1 MDKTNFPKKSPRS
14 STKNERN
21 VEPIEEEIHSPSG
34 SPDFDLDKYLDRSI
48 DIVARVRAAK
58 ERAQR
63 AMEEFG
69 DPSEYEVR
77 IIRGKKKD
85 APEAESVTRQI
96 VEPSQATLEF
106 PAEFPAEPNADDSKE
121 NV

>member
-1 MDKTNFPKKSPRS
+1 MDKTNFPKKSPRN
-14 STKNERN
+14 STKTERN

-34 SPDFDLDKYLDRSI
+34 SPEFDLDKYLDRSI

-85 APEAESVTRQI
+85 APET
-96 VEPSQATLEF
+96 EPVKPQTTETAQATLDF
-106 PAEFPAEPNADDSKE
+106 PAEANADDSKE